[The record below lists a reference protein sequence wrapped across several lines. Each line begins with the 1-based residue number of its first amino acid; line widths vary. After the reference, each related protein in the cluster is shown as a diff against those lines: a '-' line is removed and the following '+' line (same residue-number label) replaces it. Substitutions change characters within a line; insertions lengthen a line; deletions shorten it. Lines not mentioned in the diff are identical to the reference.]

1 MNDDRFRAPAAPDP
15 APPSQPPGGST
26 QPTPGWAQPT
36 GDPPPAWTPP
46 TPAGWEPP
54 PPARGRRILAASAV
68 VLAAIFV
75 FSLGMTVGQAGATLA
90 GPGATP
96 TFVPDAERPT
106 WKLLDEALTLLD
118 QNYVDPDALDPLT
131 LERGAITGMTD
142 SLDDRGHTGYLT
154 PEQVTSRDEGLS
166 GTFVGVG
173 AVLDQRE
180 DGSVYIVRVL
190 RDSPAERAG
199 VQAGDAIETVDGESL
214 AGLTIDE
221 VVSRVRGPEGTEV
234 VLVLRAP
241 DGTERTLE
249 ITRAKLDLPLASWA
263 FAPGTKDAVIRLESF
278 SAGAGE
284 AFESALREAVD
295 AGAEGVVLDLRGN
308 PGGYVN
314 EPVAVVSQLLDDEV
328 VYLSVDRSGKE
339 TPHRTEGSPLA
350 PELPLVVLV
359 DGQTAS
365 SAEIVTGAL
374 QDAGRAPVVGVTT
387 FGTGTVVRT
396 FPLADGG
403 ALTVGTERW
412 LTPKGRAIWR
422 EGVAPDE
429 VVELPV
435 GVALVTP
442 DDFAALGS
450 GGIAGT
456 DDAQL
461 RAGLAALAREKAAG
475 ASPAVLDRAA

>member
-1 MNDDRFRAPAAPDP
+1 MDDDRFRAPGAPDP
-15 APPSQPPGGST
+15 TPASPPPGGWP
-26 QPTPGWAQPT
+26 QPTPGWSQPQ
-36 GDPPPAWTPP
+36 PSWTPP
-46 TPAGWEPP
+46 TPASWEPP
-54 PPARGRRILAASAV
+54 PPARGRRILAAAAV
-68 VLAAIFV
+68 VLAVVFV

-90 GPGATP
+90 GPDPTP
-96 TFVPDAERPT
+96 SFVPDAERPT
-106 WKLLDEALTLLD
+106 WKLLEEAFTLLD
-118 QNYVDPDALDPLT
+118 EHYVDPDALDPLT

-154 PEQVTSRDEGLS
+154 PEEVTSRDEGLS

-173 AVLDQRE
+173 AVLDQRD

-199 VQAGDAIETVDGESL
+199 VQAGDAIVTVDGESL

-234 VLVLRAP
+234 TLVLRAP
-241 DGTERTLE
+241 DGAERTLV
-249 ITRAKLDLPLASWA
+249 ITRAKLDLPLVSWA
-263 FAPGTKDAVIRLESF
+263 FAPGTKDAVIRIESF
-278 SAGAGE
+278 SAGAGR
-284 AFESALREAVD
+284 AFEGALEEALD

-314 EPVAVVSQLLDDEV
+314 EPVAVASELLDDAV
-328 VYLSVDRSGKE
+328 VYVSVDRTGKE
-339 TPHRTEGSPLA
+339 TPNRTEGSPLA
-350 PELPLVVLV
+350 PDIPLVVLV

-374 QDAGRAPVVGVTT
+374 QDADRAHVVGETT
-387 FGTGTVVRT
+387 FGTGTVVNT
-396 FPLADGG
+396 FPMADGG

-422 EGVAPDE
+422 EGLAPDE

-435 GVALVTP
+435 GATLVVP
-442 DDFAALGS
+442 DDFADLGA

-456 DDAQL
+456 QDAQL
-461 RAGLAALAREKAAG
+461 RAGLAALGRAKAG
-475 ASPAVLDRAA
+475 VGNGEHGAVLDRAA